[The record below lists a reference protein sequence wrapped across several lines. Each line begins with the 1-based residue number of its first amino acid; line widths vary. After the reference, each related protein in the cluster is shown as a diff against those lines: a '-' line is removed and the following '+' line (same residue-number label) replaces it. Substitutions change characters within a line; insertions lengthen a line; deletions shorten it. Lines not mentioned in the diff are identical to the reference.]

1 MRNKRYIITLGI
13 IIVIALIVVIWTFN
27 CVNIS
32 EDRRW
37 VDLTQTFLYPL
48 SYTLI
53 GSAILAYAG
62 LEISDKVLESYNRRI
77 GYGLSNRQIYFKGN
91 PKQILEIKEDLQV
104 SNLIKSENY
113 MDSTIAAYEADIAI
127 LCIEKESTK
136 QSEEEPTKKSEQ
148 NSNSP
153 NQTSDSKEMSKWEKE
168 AHDQVTALKATLT
181 PQQALIVYTD
191 GWLHDDTKAEINNR
205 PFSVLVNFSG
215 RIVSDIHSLLTTLP
229 PRNGE

>member
-48 SYTLI
+48 SYTL
-53 GSAILAYAG
+53 

-205 PFSVLVNFSG
+205 PFSVLVNFRG
-215 RIVSDIHSLLTTLP
+215 RIVTDIHSLLTTLP

>member
-13 IIVIALIVVIWTFN
+13 VIMIALIVAVLTFN

-37 VDLTQTFLYPL
+37 VDLSQTFLYPL
-48 SYTLI
+48 SCTVI
-53 GSAILAYAG
+53 GSAILTYAG
-62 LEISDKVLESYNRRI
+62 LEISDKVLENYNKRI
-77 GYGLSNRQIYFKGN
+77 GYGLSNRQIYFEGSANK
-91 PKQILEIKEDLQV
+91 ISETKEDLQV

-113 MDSTIAAYEADIAI
+113 MDSTITAYDADIAI
-127 LCIEKESTK
+127 LCIDIEQTKESK
-136 QSEEEPTKKSEQ
+136 QD
-148 NSNSP
+148 SNNP
-153 NQTSDSKEMSKWEKE
+153 NQKSDPKKMSKWQMK

-181 PQQALIVYTD
+181 PHQALIVYTD
-191 GWLHDDTKAEINNR
+191 GWLHDDTKAVINNR
-205 PFSVLVNFSG
+205 PFSVLVNFRG

>member
-13 IIVIALIVVIWTFN
+13 VIMLALIVAILTFN

-37 VDLTQTFLYPL
+37 VDLSQTFLYPL
-48 SYTLI
+48 SCTVI
-53 GSAILAYAG
+53 GSAILTYAG
-62 LEISDKVLESYNRRI
+62 LEISDKVLENYNKRI
-77 GYGLSNRQIYFKGN
+77 GYGLSNRQIYFEGSANK
-91 PKQILEIKEDLQV
+91 ISETKEDLQV

-113 MDSTIAAYEADIAI
+113 MDSTITAYDADIAI
-127 LCIEKESTK
+127 LCIDKEQTKES
-136 QSEEEPTKKSEQ
+136 EQ
-148 NSNSP
+148 DSNNP
-153 NQTSDSKEMSKWEKE
+153 NQKSDPKKMSKWQMK

-181 PQQALIVYTD
+181 PHQALIVYTD
-191 GWLHDDTKAEINNR
+191 GWLHDDTKAVINNR
-205 PFSVLVNFSG
+205 PFSVLVNFRG

>member
-1 MRNKRYIITLGI
+1 MKNKKYIIILGT
-13 IIVIALIVVIWTFN
+13 IIVSAIIVVVVTFN

-37 VDLTQTFLYPL
+37 IDLSQTFLYPL

-53 GSAILAYAG
+53 GSTIVTYAG
-62 LEISDKVLESYNRRI
+62 LEISDKVLENYNKRI
-77 GYGLSNRQIYFKGN
+77 GYGLSNRQIYFEGSANK
-91 PKQILEIKEDLQV
+91 ISETKEDLHV

-113 MDSTIAAYEADIAI
+113 MDSTTTANDADIAI
-127 LCIEKESTK
+127 LCIDKEQTKESK
-136 QSEEEPTKKSEQ
+136 QE
-148 NSNSP
+148 SNNP
-153 NQTSDSKEMSKWEKE
+153 NQMSDSKEMTKWEKE

-191 GWLHDDTKAEINNR
+191 GWLHDDTKALINNR
-205 PFSVLVNFSG
+205 PFSVLVNFKG